1 MTTGPD
7 GQGAGSAPGGASGA
21 MTGRTSGEVTGA
33 GVDDEGDD
41 ERGAHSQATADA
53 PGDEASEAS
62 PVPGEPEAGA
72 EYDVGTD
79 TGAGTGAVSDT
90 ESESEAQKSD
100 PEAPWERLSWR
111 MLLVDPLG
119 SLTRLAPLFLI
130 SLWLG
135 SNRNNYWFEIT
146 IISLVVLA
154 GVLRWLST
162 SYQVGRTHI
171 ILRKGFFSRQV
182 VTVARN
188 RIRSVDT
195 ESDLFHRVLRVSIV
209 EVGTGRSD
217 AGKSGAERFRLNAI
231 DTAMVEPLRDELL
244 KHRRALDPSLGL
256 EDEEQWGSKYGE
268 DIARWRVTWSRFA
281 PFSFIGFGV
290 LMSMWLITWQMG
302 DMHSRVMDLAVVE
315 ETIQWLNSLGEP
327 FASVGKGIA
336 IWLVAGVL
344 AIITYAIRYG
354 KYALTERG
362 AVLYVQ
368 NGIVRRKHQAL
379 DKARLRGVEIWA
391 PVYLRMVGGGRLEP
405 IMTGTKKGAAASTLL
420 PQAPTR
426 DVRRVAVRILGD
438 ETPVTVPLRRHPW
451 KAARRRITRGLLPF
465 WVVAGLIV
473 LIRIDSG
480 PSADVWVQWGIPAA
494 LVLFLLLS
502 IDRIRML
509 GHALLPNTLVT
520 SHGSWSNKRTVL
532 ESDGIIGWTVSQ
544 SVFQRTARVAT
555 VTAATPAGAGGYS
568 VMDMDADEVWAL
580 AEALTPGITDVWQY
594 EDTHDAD
601 AESDSV
607 GRASPSMGVRRQ

>member
-1 MTTGPD
+1 MTTGP
-7 GQGAGSAPGGASGA
+7 GGHGAGFAPGP
-21 MTGRTSGEVTGA
+21 TSAGVTGA
-33 GVDDEGDD
+33 GDDDEGA
-41 ERGAHSQATADA
+41 GLSQATAVA
-53 PGDEASEAS
+53 PDDE
-62 PVPGEPEAGA
+62 
-72 EYDVGTD
+72 
-79 TGAGTGAVSDT
+79 AVSDAGSVA
-90 ESESEAQKSD
+90 EKAD

-135 SNRNNYWFEIT
+135 SNRSNYWFEI
-146 IISLVVLA
+146 IIITLVVLA

-171 ILRKGFFSRQV
+171 ILKKGFFSRQV

-217 AGKSGAERFRLNAI
+217 SGKSGAERFRLNAI
-231 DTAMVEPLRDELL
+231 DTSLVEPLRDELL
-244 KHRRALDPSLGL
+244 KYRRAMDPSLGL

-290 LMSMWLITWQMG
+290 LLSMWLITWQMG

-315 ETIQWLNSLGEP
+315 GTITWLDSLGEP
-327 FASVGKGIA
+327 FATVGKGIA

-362 AVLYVQ
+362 SVLYVQ
-368 NGIVRRKHQAL
+368 NGILRRKHQAL

-391 PVYLRMVGGGRLEP
+391 PVYLRLVGGGRLEP

-438 ETPVTVPLRRHPW
+438 QTPVTVPLRRHPW

-473 LIRIDSG
+473 LVRIDSG
-480 PSADVWVQWGIPAA
+480 PSADVWVRWGIPAA

-509 GHALLPNTLVT
+509 GHALLPDMLVT

-594 EDTHDAD
+594 EGDT
-601 AESDSV
+601 DSV
-607 GRASPSMGVRRQ
+607 GRTSPSMGVHRQ